1 MVIERRNPQKNLAAR
16 EMNEAGEYF
25 EDVFGRHLLP
35 ETWRKNSAE
44 DSVWA
49 PSIEVIENK
58 DDFMV
63 KVELPGVKQEDMNIS
78 ISGNILS
85 IEGEKKTESEVKKKG
100 YYYAEISYGNFLR
113 SIVIPSTVDVSK
125 IEAMSD
131 MGVLEITLPKTP
143 EVKPKKITV
152 ASKNKES
159 AAVKKK
165 ETTAGKK

>member
-1 MVIERRNPQKNLAAR
+1 MAIERRNPQKNLAAR

-63 KVELPGVKQEDMNIS
+63 KVEPFLLRYLTFPE
-78 ISGNILS
+78 
-85 IEGEKKTESEVKKKG
+85 
-100 YYYAEISYGNFLR
+100 YYRLMDYSYLH
-113 SIVIPSTVDVSK
+113 
-125 IEAMSD
+125 
-131 MGVLEITLPKTP
+131 
-143 EVKPKKITV
+143 
-152 ASKNKES
+152 
-159 AAVKKK
+159 
-165 ETTAGKK
+165 